1 MENSSDENLVYN
13 LSQWSDEEKS
23 LLEKLFNINNFN
35 DNPYYYHN
43 EHMEVKAIIDKLTLG
58 LDLLNAVRMDEVRE
72 DNYSGV
78 ETIINECQKLS
89 IDIGTI
95 FYGINFGIDEMKS
108 CSDTS
113 PDVIFFNYSNNKKIY
128 LSIYPTHRFIEVH
141 DILTH
146 KETISTTGNILC
158 CAIKYSGLNTIKKIL
173 DSGVSIDSKLYSY
186 GEACHNVAS
195 LSIVI
200 NRFDVL
206 KLLVDDYDANLT
218 DLITFDDK
226 SHNPLMCAAYYKSE
240 EIIKYLVEE
249 KKVDIN
255 AKNAMQQTALFYA
268 VESQSLD
275 IIKLFI
281 DLGADPKCVD
291 ENKNTLLNHFL
302 LDWNTASSN
311 KTENSIIFDIVSYL
325 VHDLKIDVNIPNSS
339 GKHSLFYAVEKSLL
353 TIVQY
358 LIENNA
364 MTNSKN
370 SDDETL
376 LMVAA
381 KHTHLSKIIGI
392 GEELINA
399 NCDVNEIIRKEDS
412 LNHGYNALTFALS
425 SYVPNTNFIKLLID
439 SGVKIILPNH
449 YLLENFNHNI
459 QSLLIEDI
467 KKDLDQSISDE
478 GLNHEFSDD
487 IVELFSD
494 EDVLNKSSDIELLG
508 E

>member
-1 MENSSDENLVYN
+1 
-13 LSQWSDEEKS
+13 
-23 LLEKLFNINNFN
+23 
-35 DNPYYYHN
+35 
-43 EHMEVKAIIDKLTLG
+43 
-58 LDLLNAVRMDEVRE
+58 
-72 DNYSGV
+72 
-78 ETIINECQKLS
+78 
-89 IDIGTI
+89 
-95 FYGINFGIDEMKS
+95 
-108 CSDTS
+108 
-113 PDVIFFNYSNNKKIY
+113 
-128 LSIYPTHRFIEVH
+128 
-141 DILTH
+141 
-146 KETISTTGNILC
+146 
-158 CAIKYSGLNTIKKIL
+158 
-173 DSGVSIDSKLYSY
+173 
-186 GEACHNVAS
+186 
-195 LSIVI
+195 
-200 NRFDVL
+200 
-206 KLLVDDYDANLT
+206 
-218 DLITFDDK
+218 
-226 SHNPLMCAAYYKSE
+226 MCYYKSE

>member
-43 EHMEVKAIIDKLTLG
+43 EHMEVKAIINKLTLG
-58 LDLLNAVRMDEVRE
+58 LDLLNAVRKDEVRE

-78 ETIINECQKLS
+78 ETIINECKELS
-89 IDIGTI
+89 IDISTI
-95 FYGINFGIDEMKS
+95 SYGINFGIDEMKS
-108 CSDTS
+108 CPDTS
-113 PDVIFFNYSNNKKIY
+113 PDIIFFNYSNNKKIY
-128 LSIYPTHRFIEVH
+128 LSIYPTHKFIEVH

-146 KETISTTGNILC
+146 KETISTTGNVLC

-195 LSIVI
+195 LAIVI

-206 KLLVDDYDANLT
+206 KLLVDDYDANVT

-240 EIIKYLVEE
+240 DMIRYLVEE
-249 KKVDIN
+249 KEVDIN

-268 VESQSLD
+268 AKSQSLD

-281 DLGADPKCVD
+281 TLGADPKCVD

-311 KTENSIIFDIVSYL
+311 KEESNTIFEIVSYL
-325 VHDLKIDVNIPNSS
+325 VHDLKINVNILNSS
-339 GKHSLFYAVEKSLL
+339 GKHALFYAVEKNLL
-353 TIVQY
+353 RIVQY

-364 MTNSKN
+364 VTECKN

-381 KHTHLSKIIGI
+381 KHTHLGHIAGI
-392 GEELINA
+392 GEELISA
-399 NCDVNEIIRKEDS
+399 NCNVNEIIRKEDS
-412 LNHGYNALTFALS
+412 LTNGYNALTFALE
-425 SYVPNTNFIKLLID
+425 SYLPNITFIKLLIN
-439 SGVKIILPNH
+439 SGIKIVLPPH
-449 YLLENFNHNI
+449 LSLKDFDKDIQLLI
-459 QSLLIEDI
+459 IEDI
-467 KKDLDQSISDE
+467 KKDLDQSVSDHLKSDE
-478 GLNHEFSDD
+478 SSDD
-487 IVELFSD
+487 IIASSSD
-494 EDVLNKSSDIELLG
+494 EELNSNFINMVLLG